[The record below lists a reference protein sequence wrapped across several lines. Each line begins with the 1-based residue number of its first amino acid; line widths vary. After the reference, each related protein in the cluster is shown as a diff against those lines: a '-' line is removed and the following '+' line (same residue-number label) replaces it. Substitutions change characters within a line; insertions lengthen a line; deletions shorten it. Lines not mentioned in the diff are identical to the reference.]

1 MSIRVDSSSLIAGSV
16 VVGVPGLGV
25 LAEAVPSTG
34 EHGAGYLYDSL
45 EFPADSGKEVR
56 GLITTWPTQGTLTA
70 FEDSSFEYDG
80 ASDTFAFQM
89 YVDGVA
95 TGTPQTVTITV
106 GAVTHEVAPVAA
118 VAQPTANT
126 TSVQQGGQHAIVV
139 TGAVSQPTAGA
150 LSISQTHSASPTG
163 ASAQP
168 TAATVSV
175 YAGAPSALVAP
186 VAAEAQPTAS
196 TVAVSQA
203 YGVSPQPALAA
214 PVAEAITV
222 GQAHNVSVAPATA
235 QPTASVV
242 WLPLPDGFVPRVAL
256 GARLSVS
263 ALAARVQTTAI
274 SGRLQ

>member
-1 MSIRVDSSSLIAGSV
+1 MSIRVDSSPLIAGAV

-34 EHGAGYLYDSL
+34 EHGAGYLYASL
-45 EFPADSGKEVR
+45 EFPADNGKEVR
-56 GLITTWPTQGTLTA
+56 GLITTWPTLGTLTA

-80 ASDTFAFQM
+80 ASDTFAFQV
-89 YVDGVA
+89 YVDGQPV
-95 TGTPQTVTITV
+95 GTPQTVTVTV
-106 GAVTHEVAPVAA
+106 GATAHEVAPVAA
-118 VAQPTANT
+118 VAQPTAST
-126 TSVQQGGQHAIVV
+126 ISVQQGGQHAIVV

-150 LSISQTHSASPTG
+150 LSISQTHGASPTG

-203 YGVSPQPALAA
+203 YGASPQPALAA

-222 GQAHNVSVAPATA
+222 GQAHNVGVAPATA

-256 GARLSVS
+256 GARVQATPLS
-263 ALAARVQTTAI
+263 A
-274 SGRLQ
+274 RLQ